1 MIAQSPLCFRQDKHL
16 GGRRYTRA
24 SEHRLHW
31 TELLPLI
38 GPANAAIA
46 RYEGVLLGVPN
57 PDVLLS
63 PLTSQEA
70 VLSSRIEGTQA
81 TLGEV
86 LEYEAESAPFS
97 DDTRKVADIQE
108 VLNYRAALR
117 TATALLD
124 SLPLSQRL
132 IKETHAVLMQGVRG
146 RNKAPGEYRRIPN
159 WIGPE
164 GSPIEAARFIPC
176 GADRL
181 QGAMDT
187 WEHYLHA
194 TAPDL
199 LVQLAIAHAEFEAIH
214 PFLDGTGRLGRLIV
228 PLFLRTKGLLS
239 SPNFYISEY
248 LESHRDEYYDRLLAV
263 SRDGDWTG
271 WCAFFL
277 RALIAQ
283 AEANQNKA
291 QAILSLYRR
300 RKDWIVDVTR
310 SQYAVRALDWMFS
323 RPIFKSSDFV
333 ATADI
338 PRPTANRIV
347 RVVREQGLL
356 KDLRPASGRRAAV
369 LGFVELLNIVEGRE
383 AF

>member
-1 MIAQSPLCFRQDKHL
+1 MGAPVKYHD
-16 GGRRYTRA
+16 GGFPPPA
-24 SEHRLHW
+24 VNW

-46 RYEGVLLGVPN
+46 RYEGVLLGIPN

-86 LEYEAESAPFS
+86 LEYEAEGAAGDGTPQ
-97 DDTRKVADIQE
+97 KVADIQE
-108 VLNYRAALR
+108 VLNYRKALR
-117 TATALLD
+117 TATRLLD
-124 SLPLSQRL
+124 ALPLSQRL

-146 RNKAPGEYRRIPN
+146 RSKAPGEYRRIPN

-181 QGAMDT
+181 PQAMDA
-187 WEHYLHA
+187 WEAYLHA
-194 TAPDL
+194 PAHDL
-199 LVQLAIAHAEFEAIH
+199 LVQLAIVHAEFEAIH
-214 PFLDGTGRLGRLIV
+214 PFLDGNGRLGRLIV
-228 PLFLRTKGLLS
+228 PLFLQSKGLLS
-239 SPNFYISEY
+239 SPNFYVSEY
-248 LESHRDEYYDRLLAV
+248 LESHRGEYYDRLLAV

-283 AEANQNKA
+283 AEANQSKA
-291 QAILSLYRR
+291 QAILSLYRQ
-300 RKDWIVDVTR
+300 RKDWIVDVIR
-310 SQYAVRALDWMFS
+310 SKYAVRALDWMFE

-333 ATADI
+333 STVDI
-338 PRPTANRIV
+338 PRPTANRII
-347 RVVREQGLL
+347 RVAREQGLL
-356 KDLRPASGRRAAV
+356 KDIRPASGRRAAV
-369 LGFVELLNIVEGRE
+369 LAFSELLNIAEGRD